1 MILCCIGFLVGLGIG
16 IVIALIVNRSWHRM
30 ALSMLRDQERKL
42 RRQIYEAFEEGK
54 KAGRRKL

>member
-1 MILCCIGFLVGLGIG
+1 MINFCIGAGIGLGVG

-30 ALSMLRDQERKL
+30 ALSMLRYHERKL